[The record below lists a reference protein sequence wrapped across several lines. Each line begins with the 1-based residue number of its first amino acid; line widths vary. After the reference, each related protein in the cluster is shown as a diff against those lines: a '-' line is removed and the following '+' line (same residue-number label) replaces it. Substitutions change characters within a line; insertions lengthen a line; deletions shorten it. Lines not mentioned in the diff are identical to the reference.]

1 MRGPTDPL
9 PRLRAILAVPLCF
22 ALLKLVLQALAI
34 TNYGWFRDEL
44 YYSACSEHLAW
55 GYVDHPPLSIAL
67 LWLERA
73 LLGDSLIALRVLPAL
88 CGAGTIVVTGLIVAR
103 FGGGRFAQAIA
114 CLCLLLAPV
123 YLVIDHYFSMNSID
137 TFLWALAMLLAARVL
152 EDARARNWIA
162 LGVVIGL
169 GLLNKASMLWF
180 VGGFGLA
187 LLFDTRRR
195 LLLSPWPWIA
205 AALALLM
212 LVPHVLWQVRNDWPT
227 LEFMR
232 NATQSKMVHTSFG
245 AFWGQQVLAL
255 GPASAPFW
263 ILGLFWLLVSR
274 SWRVFGVLFLAV
286 AALLVASGSSRP
298 NYLTVA
304 YAPLFAGA
312 GIALERFTSTR
323 RAWLRPAAL
332 AWLALLGL
340 PIVPLGLPLLAPQQL
355 IAYQQALGVRPRA
368 QEHTAEGP
376 LPQHLADMFGW
387 QELAARV
394 ARVYAT
400 LSPEERAKCGIYCS
414 NYGEAAAIDRFGPA
428 LGLPKAICAHNN
440 YWLWGTHGC
449 TGEVLIL
456 VGGSAD
462 DKHAD
467 FASATLVDR
476 THSDYAMPYENG
488 APIFLCRGLNMPLAE
503 RWPALRAYR

>member
-1 MRGPTDPL
+1 MPARPL
-9 PRLRAILAVPLCF
+9 LPAVLRVPLAF
-22 ALLKLVLQALAI
+22 ALLKLVLHALAI
-34 TNYGWFRDEL
+34 AKYGWFRDEL
-44 YYSACSEHLAW
+44 YYVACSEHLAW

-73 LLGDSLIALRVLPAL
+73 LLGDSLVALRVLPAL
-88 CGAGTIVVTGLIVAR
+88 LGAGTIVVTGLLVQR
-103 FGGGRFAQAIA
+103 LGGGRFAQSIA
-114 CLCLLLAPV
+114 CLCLLFAPV
-123 YLVIDHYFSMNSID
+123 YLVVDHYFSMNSVD
-137 TFLWALAMLLAARVL
+137 TFLWALAALLAARVL

-180 VGGFGLA
+180 VGGLGLA
-187 LLFDTRRR
+187 LILDPRRR
-195 LLLSPWPWIA
+195 LLLSPWPWFATAI
-205 AALALLM
+205 ALL
-212 LVPHVLWQVRNDWPT
+212 LVAPHVLWQLQTGWPT

-245 AFWGQQVLAL
+245 AFWSQQVLAL
-255 GPASAPFW
+255 GPASAPLW
-263 ILGLFWLLVSR
+263 IGGLVWLLASR
-274 SWRVFGVLFLAV
+274 SWRVFGLLFLAV

-312 GIALERFTSTR
+312 GIALERFTSAR

-340 PIVPLGLPLLAPQQL
+340 PLVPLALPVLAPETL
-355 IAYQQALGVRPRA
+355 VAYQDALGVRPRA

-387 QELAARV
+387 EELAQRV
-394 ARVYAT
+394 ARVYAS
-400 LSPEERAKCGIYCS
+400 LAPEERAKCGIYCQ
-414 NYGEAAAIDRFGPA
+414 NYGEAAAIDRFGRS
-428 LGLPKAICAHNN
+428 LGLPQALSGHNN

-462 DKHAD
+462 DPHAD
-467 FASATLVDR
+467 FASVTLADR
-476 THSDYAMPYENG
+476 TQCEFAMPYENG
-488 APIFLCRGLNMPLAE
+488 APIFLCRGLNQPLGE
-503 RWPALRAYR
+503 RWPALRGYR